1 VTLPI
6 GTLLAAL
13 ALLLVVAGLIAQP
26 LLGPR
31 RPAVLPESERDRLD
45 RERKRILR
53 AIREVDF
60 DRGTGKL
67 DAEDHARLRTDL
79 QAQGAEVLRALGA
92 LQTMPGTRDID
103 AEIEAAVAALRE
115 NAESARHCAKCSGLV
130 KPGDRFCPRCGAK
143 LPA

>member
-1 VTLPI
+1 MTLPI

-13 ALLLVVAGLIAQP
+13 ALLLVVAALIAQP

-31 RPAVLPESERDRLD
+31 RPAVLPEFERDRLE
-45 RERKRILR
+45 RERKRIVR

-67 DAEDHARLRTDL
+67 NDEDYARMRTDL
-79 QAQGAEVLRALGA
+79 QTQGAETLRALGA
-92 LQTMPGTRDID
+92 LQPTPGTRDIE

-115 NAESARHCAKCSGLV
+115 KPDASRRCAKCGGLV
-130 KPGDRFCPRCGAK
+130 SERDRFCPHCGAK
-143 LPA
+143 LPV

>member
-1 VTLPI
+1 MTFPI

-13 ALLLVVAGLIAQP
+13 ALLLVVIALIAQP
-26 LLGPR
+26 LLAPR
-31 RPAVLPESERDRLD
+31 RPAVLPESERDRLE
-45 RERKRILR
+45 RERKRIVR

-67 DAEDHARLRTDL
+67 NDEDYARMRTDL
-79 QAQGAEVLRALGA
+79 QTQGAETLRALDA
-92 LQTMPGTRDID
+92 LQPTPGTRDIE

-115 NAESARHCAKCSGLV
+115 KLEAARRCVKCGGIVKHADRYCPHC
-130 KPGDRFCPRCGAK
+130 GDK

>member
-1 VTLPI
+1 MTVPI

-13 ALLLVVAGLIAQP
+13 ALLLVVSALIAQP

-31 RPAVLPESERDRLD
+31 RPAVLPESERDRL
-45 RERKRILR
+45 ERKRKRIVR

-67 DAEDHARLRTDL
+67 DAEDHSQLRTDL
-79 QAQGAEVLRALGA
+79 QAQGADALRALGA
-92 LQTMPGTRDID
+92 LQTTPGARDID
-103 AEIEAAVAALRE
+103 AEIEASVAALRE
-115 NAESARHCAKCSGLV
+115 KPDSSRHCAKCGGLV
-130 KPGDRFCPRCGAK
+130 KLEDQFCPRCGAR

>member
-13 ALLLVVAGLIAQP
+13 ALLLVVAALIVQP

-31 RPAVLPESERDRLD
+31 RPAVLPESERDRLE
-45 RERKRILR
+45 RERKRIVR

-67 DAEDHARLRTDL
+67 NDEDYARMRTDL
-79 QAQGAEVLRALGA
+79 QTQGAETLRALGA
-92 LQTMPGTRDID
+92 LRPAPGIRDIE

-115 NAESARHCAKCSGLV
+115 TPDTSRHCAKCGGTIKQS
-130 KPGDRFCPRCGAK
+130 DRFCSRCGARV
-143 LPA
+143 PA